1 MKIEKNKII
10 FIGMVV
16 VVLGFIV
23 GYGIYVMNT
32 DEDEA
37 ETLLQ
42 PMVPDLGEEPKEY
55 SSKLEAIQDI
65 KEERAINAP
74 SIYSESL
81 LDSMGMYDPML
92 EEKERQR
99 IVDSIYATAQISYD
113 KEEAQGSDNPRTQL
127 KDSQVQAP
135 RINIDFAARHETFFE
150 GVEAIP
156 EPITTE
162 VTSTTDPFILVE
174 VNGEQTVR
182 NDERLELRLAVEAT
196 IQGVVLERNTL
207 VYGFTSFKANR
218 IYIEITNIQNNPVHL
233 KAYDLLDGNEGIYIR
248 NSITAQAKGEVIGD
262 IVDDVNIPGVPQVG
276 GIKQVFKRN
285 QRNVKATIFNQYQL
299 LLKPGE

>member
-1 MKIEKNKII
+1 MKMDKNKII

-113 KEEAQGSDNPRTQL
+113 KEEANGSDNPKTQV
-127 KDSQVQAP
+127 KDSQVQAQ

-150 GVEAIP
+150 GVEVIP
-156 EPITTE
+156 KPNTTE